1 MGKTI
6 SATDLLN
13 AGRLAPAGSGTVRTT
28 EDGRPKSATR
38 QLDAQTL
45 QLLGNVSAGSSDTQA
60 TSSSVV
66 QPPTYQRTTVFLT
79 PDQRR
84 WLKQISKA
92 LPVEGLSASDV
103 VRLAV
108 NRLQQDVDG
117 GLALVEA
124 LTAQAHLEAVTL
136 VGRRNRGLPPR
147 TGSTDTGD
155 GSRGDR

>member
-13 AGRLAPAGSGTVRTT
+13 AGRLAPASSGTERTLAERGST
-28 EDGRPKSATR
+28 SATR

-45 QLLGNVSAGSSDTQA
+45 QLLGTESAGRSDAQA

-108 NRLQQDVDG
+108 NRLQQDVNG
-117 GLALVEA
+117 GLPLVEA
-124 LTAQAHLEAVTL
+124 LTSQAHLEAVTL

-155 GSRGDR
+155 GSRSGR